1 MASAKKKKPGRKVH
15 IDNLHLVKKL
25 EPAYTEAFFDFEEV
39 LLREPIEDEKIN
51 IIANIAIEQLQE
63 GMAKK
68 KKPSLIISKEK
79 HYQTYITKMS
89 KGQAFSQ
96 MREKLLRQN
105 YEKMTISGIWLVFSV
120 CILLLF
126 FKNLLTEHYLINFS
140 VDLIAVAIALVLAFR
155 NYQVRWHVIAH
166 SANKSVYLAIDIVTL
181 VLCIIVKLLV
191 SGNFDVSYLL
201 LVIAYFVTKRRYRK
215 ELEEQL
221 PS

>member
-1 MASAKKKKPGRKVH
+1 
-15 IDNLHLVKKL
+15 
-25 EPAYTEAFFDFEEV
+25 
-39 LLREPIEDEKIN
+39 
-51 IIANIAIEQLQE
+51 
-63 GMAKK
+63 
-68 KKPSLIISKEK
+68 
-79 HYQTYITKMS
+79 MS

-140 VDLIAVAIALVLAFR
+140 VDLIAAAIALVLAFR

-166 SANKSVYLAIDIVTL
+166 SAYKSVYLAIDIVTL

>member
-140 VDLIAVAIALVLAFR
+140 VDL
-155 NYQVRWHVIAH
+155 
-166 SANKSVYLAIDIVTL
+166 AIDIVTL